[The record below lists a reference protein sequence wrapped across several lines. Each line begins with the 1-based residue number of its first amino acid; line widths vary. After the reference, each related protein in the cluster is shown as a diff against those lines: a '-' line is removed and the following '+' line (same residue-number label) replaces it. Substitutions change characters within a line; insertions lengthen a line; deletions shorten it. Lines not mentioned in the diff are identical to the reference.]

1 MTMEGSPRL
10 LERVRNRIRI
20 KHYSIRTE
28 QAYLDW
34 IRRFI
39 LLHRKRHPE
48 QMGIKE
54 IEAFL
59 SHLAGKGR
67 VSASTQNQALSAIL
81 FLYREVLQMELP
93 WLENV
98 TRAKRPERLPVVLTK
113 EEIQSII
120 EHLEGTHLLM
130 SSLMYGSGLRLMEC
144 VRLRIKDVDFLRHQ
158 IVVRSGKG
166 NKDRVTLL
174 ADKIIEPLKSQIN
187 RVRSLHK
194 LDLAAGYGAV
204 YLPYALDTIYE
215 LFRNSWGTK
224 T

>member
-1 MTMEGSPRL
+1 
-10 LERVRNRIRI
+10 
-20 KHYSIRTE
+20 
-28 QAYLDW
+28 
-34 IRRFI
+34 
-39 LLHRKRHPE
+39 
-48 QMGIKE
+48 
-54 IEAFL
+54 
-59 SHLAGKGR
+59 
-67 VSASTQNQALSAIL
+67 
-81 FLYREVLQMELP
+81 MELP

-113 EEIQSII
+113 EEIQSIF